1 VEPRPLVN
9 GLISLG
15 LGGLAACIVIFLLEN
30 WGQPFRRPEQ
40 ISTRLDLPMLG
51 AIPKFP
57 AGTDLLKELSSPR
70 APTTEAFHTLRA
82 SIQFAQASGL
92 PKSLFFTSSVP
103 SEGKTS
109 TTLAL
114 AIVLARTGIRVC
126 LVDADLRKP
135 QVHKMLGLRSKIGL
149 SSLLLGENTI
159 EQALQSTGEANLSV
173 VTAGPQLSNP
183 SEFLSGPTCRKIVD
197 DLETAFDVVLFDG
210 PPLLGLA
217 DSAIMASQTEA
228 VIFIVGANGTSKAVA
243 QRALDRLKN
252 SRTNLLGAVLTKFDY
267 VSENYGGYGYDN
279 AYSYQAYA
287 YGANA
292 TNTNSK
298 S

>member
-1 VEPRPLVN
+1 
-9 GLISLG
+9 
-15 LGGLAACIVIFLLEN
+15 
-30 WGQPFRRPEQ
+30 
-40 ISTRLDLPMLG
+40 MLG

-135 QVHKMLGLRSKIGL
+135 QVHKMLGLRSKVGL

-217 DSAIMASQTEA
+217 DSAILASQTEA

-279 AYSYQAYA
+279 AYSYQAYS

-292 TNTNSK
+292 TKTNTK

>member
-1 VEPRPLVN
+1 
-9 GLISLG
+9 
-15 LGGLAACIVIFLLEN
+15 
-30 WGQPFRRPEQ
+30 
-40 ISTRLDLPMLG
+40 
-51 AIPKFP
+51 
-57 AGTDLLKELSSPR
+57 
-70 APTTEAFHTLRA
+70 
-82 SIQFAQASGL
+82 
-92 PKSLFFTSSVP
+92 
-103 SEGKTS
+103 
-109 TTLAL
+109 
-114 AIVLARTGIRVC
+114 
-126 LVDADLRKP
+126 
-135 QVHKMLGLRSKIGL
+135 
-149 SSLLLGENTI
+149 LGENTI

-173 VTAGPQLSNP
+173 VTAGPQLTNP
-183 SEFLSGPTCRKIVD
+183 SEFLSGPACRKIID
-197 DLETAFDVVLFDG
+197 DLETAFDLVLFDG

-252 SRTNLLGAVLTKFDY
+252 SRTNVLGAVLTKFDY

-292 TNTNSK
+292 TSTNSK